1 MFRHVKSLLTSC
13 LKPPTGRERKWRIE
27 RIHCR
32 VYSAGRTLPY
42 FPRRLSKFHGTI
54 PVTAEYLAG
63 FHPELL
69 NVIKPSMSCSIGSFT
84 MARAA
89 SWAVMILTISYPE
102 FFKEVWA
109 YIPCNGL
116 VKNTDLRKSVITLWC
131 GDPYLSRLDVTNL
144 GIHSS
149 FLFVS
154 NRDSSEHSTAIH
166 IYSSARDV
174 PPACL
179 LVRL

>member
-42 FPRRLSKFHGTI
+42 FPRR
-54 PVTAEYLAG
+54 

>member
-1 MFRHVKSLLTSC
+1 
-13 LKPPTGRERKWRIE
+13 
-27 RIHCR
+27 
-32 VYSAGRTLPY
+32 
-42 FPRRLSKFHGTI
+42 
-54 PVTAEYLAG
+54 
-63 FHPELL
+63 
-69 NVIKPSMSCSIGSFT
+69 MSCSIGSFT

-102 FFKEVWA
+102 FFKDVWA

-179 LVRL
+179 LVASTVQIYTAIMQPTWDLPSKQATPWPIVPLAY